1 MGQIDTKLNNTLLFF
16 KHHLIANNEAYQKQ
30 FINYLKSIYS
40 MIPKTI
46 EYDDLRFYLNN
57 FINKTSLLSVFME
70 DIIVEL
76 TKHITW

>member
-1 MGQIDTKLNNTLLFF
+1 MEQIDNKLNNTLLFF
-16 KHHLIANNEAYQKQ
+16 KDHLIVNNEAYQKQ

-40 MIPKTI
+40 IIPKTI
-46 EYDDLRFYLNN
+46 EYDDLRFYLNS
-57 FINKTSLLSVFME
+57 FIHKTRLLSIFME